1 MSVIG
6 TNAIAIA
13 VTVLATATLVVGIQ
27 FMPPLTQ
34 PDPAA
39 FPEFQHYRPLGHD
52 SLLIEA
58 KDAKG
63 NRKLVDPGA
72 YCRETL
78 SGVDCACFAG
88 KAHQVLAN
96 RNPRVSGWRYAN
108 DWELAVGQ
116 ARDACT

>member
-13 VTVLATATLVVGIQ
+13 ITVVATGALVVGAQ
-27 FMPPLTQ
+27 FIPPLTQ
-34 PDPAA
+34 PDAA
-39 FPEFQHYRPLGHD
+39 TFPEFQQYRPLDHD
-52 SLLIEA
+52 TPFIEA
-58 KDAKG
+58 RDAKG
-63 NRKLVDPGA
+63 KRRLVDPGA

-96 RNPRVSGWRYAN
+96 RNPRVSGWHYAD